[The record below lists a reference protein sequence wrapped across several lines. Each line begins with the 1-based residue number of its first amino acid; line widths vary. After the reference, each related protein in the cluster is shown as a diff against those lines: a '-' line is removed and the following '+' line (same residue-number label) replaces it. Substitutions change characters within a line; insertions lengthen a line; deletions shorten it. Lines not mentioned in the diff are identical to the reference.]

1 MTSNGRLASSM
12 ERNNLFRRVA
22 LFATFPV
29 LILLWHLVSGAGAHT
44 GLLPGPVDVGRA
56 FLVLIDEGVLFRDI
70 EVSVLRAG
78 GGLII
83 GVALGFLFGV
93 GTGVSPILAASLGQ
107 VLNALRSLPAISI
120 IPFAIIWLGIGE
132 TAKLAIIAFAV
143 TFPVWVN
150 TFLGVQRVDNRLIWV
165 AQSMGL
171 KGLPLIVRVV
181 VPSAIPQI
189 IAGIRIGIGLAFVSL
204 FASEMAGAI
213 GGVGY
218 RIYISHLVFR
228 VDVMIA
234 MLFVLG
240 GLGVLFDSAFVLICK
255 KAFPWI
261 YVAARTDAKGSS
273 GGD

>member
-1 MTSNGRLASSM
+1 MDRENLPRRLA
-12 ERNNLFRRVA
+12 F
-22 LFATFPV
+22 FATIPALV
-29 LILLWHLVSGAGAHT
+29 LLWHLVSGAGGHDR
-44 GLLPGPVDVGRA
+44 LLPGPIDVGQA

-78 GGLII
+78 GGLVI

-93 GTGVSPILAASLGQ
+93 GTGVSPVLSASLGQ
-107 VLNALRSLPAISI
+107 VLNILRSLPAISI

-132 TAKLAIIAFAV
+132 VAKLAIIAFAV

-150 TFLGVQRVDNRLIWV
+150 TFLGVQRVDHRLIWV
-165 AQSMGL
+165 AQSLGL
-171 KGLPLIVRVV
+171 KGLPLVTRVI
-181 VPSAIPQI
+181 VPSAVPQI
-189 IAGIRIGIGLAFVSL
+189 IAGVRIGIGLAFVSL

-240 GLGVLFDSAFVLICK
+240 GLGVLFDTVFVLICK

-261 YVAARTDAKGSS
+261 YVAAKTDANGFNANDA
-273 GGD
+273 G